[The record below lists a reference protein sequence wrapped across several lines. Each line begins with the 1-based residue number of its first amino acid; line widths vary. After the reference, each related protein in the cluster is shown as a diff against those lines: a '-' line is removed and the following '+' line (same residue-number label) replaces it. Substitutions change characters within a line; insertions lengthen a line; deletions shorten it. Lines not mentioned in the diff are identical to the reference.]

1 MATSYRGRFAPTPSG
16 PLHFGS
22 LVTALGSW
30 LDARQQ
36 QGEWWL
42 RIDDIDPPRE
52 QPGAADTICR
62 QLDAFGLGW
71 DKKLLQSQRSDHY
84 QAAIEQLLAQ
94 GDAFHCA
101 LSRTELAAFPDGH
114 PGKSVGVTAAPD
126 TAIRLAVDANTHRYH
141 DLFQPHYSANLQALG
156 GAFVI
161 RRRDGLFA
169 YHLACAVDD
178 AQLGMTHVLRGADLL
193 ASTPQQCWLLHCL
206 HQPLPCYGHLPLVLE
221 KGVKLGKSV
230 GSAQLDPAQRETSL
244 LRAMH
249 ALGMTPPADLAQAS
263 VADILA
269 WGVAHWSRDSLPSAA
284 TDIHQI

>member
-1 MATSYRGRFAPTPSG
+1 MAMSYRGRFAPTPSG

-30 LDARQQ
+30 LDAHQQ

-42 RIDDIDPPRE
+42 RIDDIDPPR
-52 QPGAADTICR
+52 QQSGAADTICR

-71 DKKLLQSQRSDHY
+71 DKKILQSQRGAHY
-84 QAAIEQLLAQ
+84 QAAVEQLLAQ
-94 GDAFHCA
+94 GDAFYCA
-101 LSRTELAAFPDGH
+101 LSRQQLADFPQGH
-114 PGKSVGVTAAPD
+114 PGKTVAVPAAPD
-126 TAIRLAVDANTHRYH
+126 TAIRLAVDITTRRYH
-141 DLFQPHYSANLQALG
+141 DLFQPDYSANLQELG

-161 RRRDGLFA
+161 HRRDGLFA

-206 HQPLPCYGHLPLVLE
+206 RQSAPCYGHLPLVLE
-221 KGVKLGKSV
+221 DGEKLGKSA
-230 GSAQLDPAQRETSL
+230 GSAQLDLAQRQTLL
-244 LRAMH
+244 LRAMT
-249 ALGMTPPADLAQAS
+249 ALGLAPPADLAQAG

-269 WGVAHWSRDSLPSAA
+269 WGVAHWCRDTLPTAA
-284 TDIHQI
+284 IDIHQV